1 MALSVGEELIGV
13 IWSDYLMLGPH
24 HYSLIITPSRII
36 GCRKKPLWQGFTVYL
51 GPGSKATTADREKAQ
66 KVVAKLMAAK
76 DFEFPK
82 DSIVKIV
89 YKKPGLFSG
98 GYVNIHTTGRG
109 LELVIGYTAGNQGT
123 LRALVPSLMIFA
135 GDRFYDE
142 KTGALV
148 EAEVLQRAHENGQD

>member
-1 MALSVGEELIGV
+1 
-13 IWSDYLMLGPH
+13 MLGPY

-36 GCRKKPLWQGFTVYL
+36 GCKKKPLWRGLTAYL
-51 GPGSKATTADREKAQ
+51 GPGSKATAADCENAQ
-66 KVVAKLMAAK
+66 KVAAKLMEAK

-89 YKKPGLFSG
+89 YRKPGLFSSG
-98 GYVNIHTTGRG
+98 HIDIHTTSKE
-109 LELVIGYTAGNQGT
+109 LELAIGYTAGNKGT
-123 LRALVPSLMIFA
+123 LRALVPSLIAFA

-148 EAEVLQRAHENGQD
+148 EAEVLQRAHESSQN